1 LYIHLGGDVLIKK
14 DKIVAIIDLEMAK
27 VSQINQ
33 IFLDNMKNHYKNI
46 RYISEKGRE
55 KTLIVTIND
64 LFFSP
69 ISSITLFK
77 RSFMEIGND
86 T

>member
-1 LYIHLGGDVLIKK
+1 MYIHLGGDVLIKK
-14 DKIVAIIDLEMAK
+14 DNIVAIIDLEMAK
-27 VSQINQ
+27 VGQINQ

-55 KTLIVTIND
+55 KTLIVTTND

-69 ISSITLFK
+69 ISSVTLYK
-77 RSFMEIGND
+77 RSFIGIGND